1 MSSGQQM
8 PPWLQEQIGKMQ
20 QSQQNLQS
28 ILAQKQQVEM
38 ENTESE
44 RALEELQKVNDDEHV
59 YKYAGSILIKSDKKT
74 LIEELEEK
82 KELSKTKTTVLSKQE
97 ERIKASLQEQ
107 EKKIQ
112 EMLKNPTASAIE
124 LEKISTHLLVELLN
138 DQELMVRRLG
148 LRISELTD
156 MEGQSEITSYF

>member
-8 PPWLQEQIGKMQ
+8 PPWLQEQITKMQ

-44 RALEELQKVNDDEHV
+44 RALEELQKAKDGDQVF
-59 YKYAGSILIKSDKKT
+59 KYAGSILIKSDKKT

-82 KELSKTKTTVLSKQE
+82 KELSKTKTIVLGKQE
-97 ERIKASLQEQ
+97 ERLKSSLQEQ

-112 EMLKNPTASAIE
+112 EMLKNPASGNNTPQTR
-124 LEKISTHLLVELLN
+124 S
-138 DQELMVRRLG
+138 
-148 LRISELTD
+148 
-156 MEGQSEITSYF
+156 

>member
-8 PPWLQEQIGKMQ
+8 PPWLQEQITKMQ

-44 RALEELQKVNDDEHV
+44 RALEELLKAKDDDQV
-59 YKYAGSILIKSDKKT
+59 FKYAGSILIKSDKKT

-82 KELSKTKTTVLSKQE
+82 KELSKTKTTVLGKQE
-97 ERIKASLQEQ
+97 ERLKSSLQEQ

-112 EMLKNPTASAIE
+112 DMLKNPASG
-124 LEKISTHLLVELLN
+124 N
-138 DQELMVRRLG
+138 NPPQ
-148 LRISELTD
+148 
-156 MEGQSEITSYF
+156 TSS

>member
-38 ENTESE
+38 ENTESD
-44 RALEELQKVNDDEHV
+44 RALEELQKVSDDEHV

-112 EMLKNPTASAIE
+112 EMLKNPSSGNNSPE
-124 LEKISTHLLVELLN
+124 
-138 DQELMVRRLG
+138 
-148 LRISELTD
+148 
-156 MEGQSEITSYF
+156 TSS

>member
-8 PPWLQEQIGKMQ
+8 PPWLQEQITKMQ

-44 RALEELQKVNDDEHV
+44 RALEELQKAKDGDQVF
-59 YKYAGSILIKSDKKT
+59 KYAGSILIKSDKKT

-82 KELSKTKTTVLSKQE
+82 KELSKTKTIVLGKQE
-97 ERIKASLQEQ
+97 ERLKSSLQEQ

-112 EMLKNPTASAIE
+112 EMLKNTASGNNTPQTG
-124 LEKISTHLLVELLN
+124 S
-138 DQELMVRRLG
+138 
-148 LRISELTD
+148 
-156 MEGQSEITSYF
+156 